1 MSKYLIYTLFL
12 LFSFQSFSQDAN
24 LGMGMSLNELLGYVK
39 AYHPVAR
46 QAELKITEAQAKL
59 MRARGNFDPKIGANL
74 DQKEF
79 NDSDYFQLF
88 DAGLTIPVWFG
99 LDVKAGYERNEGV
112 FLNPERMVPDDGL
125 FKAGISLPIGQGLFI
140 NDRMATLKQAKLVQT
155 LNEAQRDLQV
165 NEILFQATNAY
176 VNWLQA
182 KKEVVLFEDFLA
194 NAKIRFEGIKE
205 SALQGQIP
213 IIDTT
218 EAKIIV
224 QSRELGLEQ
233 AQLSFTQRRL
243 ELSNFLWI
251 DDEVPLEITSEII
264 PEEINPEEL
273 DEVLGTNLIMLENFD
288 VQNHPLL
295 RFIEVNIESLD
306 IERRLAAE
314 RLKPVLDVQYNFLS
328 ETPNQFNSFTPNNY
342 QAGISFSMPLFL
354 RKERGDLKLAKL
366 RIQDATLEYDFVN
379 FELKN
384 NINLAQQEIVSFQ
397 KQFNTSAS
405 IARDFT
411 TLLNAEERKFSF
423 GESSV
428 FLINAREQQLIEAR
442 LSEIRAIARWHQSK
456 AKLFRLLANQLTL
469 ED

>member
-1 MSKYLIYTLFL
+1 MKSHLVCTLFFL
-12 LFSFQSFSQDAN
+12 VSIHSFSQD
-24 LGMGMSLNELLGYVK
+24 LSMSMSLNELLGYVK

-46 QAELKITEAQAKL
+46 QAELKISEAQARL
-59 MRARGNFDPKIGANL
+59 MRARGNFDPKIGASL

-88 DAGLTIPVWFG
+88 DAGLTIPIWFG

-112 FLNPERMVPDDGL
+112 FLNPERNVPDDGL

-155 LNEAQRDLQV
+155 LNEAERDLQV

-182 KKEVVLFEDFLA
+182 KKEVALFEDFLS
-194 NAKIRFEGIKE
+194 NAKIRFQGIKE

-213 IIDTT
+213 TIDTT

-233 AQLSFTQRRL
+233 ATLSFTQRRL

-251 DDEVPLEITSEII
+251 DDNTPLEIT
-264 PEEINPEEL
+264 PDVLPQEINAEEL
-273 DEVLGTNLIMLENFD
+273 DKVLGTNLIVLENFD
-288 VQNHPLL
+288 VENHPLL
-295 RFIEVNIESLD
+295 RFLEVNIESLD
-306 IERRLAAE
+306 IERKLAAE

-366 RIQDATLEYDFVN
+366 RIQDATMEYDFIN

-384 NINLAQQEIVSFQ
+384 NINLAQKEIISFQ
-397 KQFNTSAS
+397 KQFNISAS
-405 IARDFT
+405 VATNFT

-456 AKLFRLLANQLTL
+456 AKLFRLLANQLSL

>member
-182 KKEVVLFEDFLA
+182 RKEVVLFEDFLA

-233 AQLSFTQRRL
+233 AQLSFTQHRL

>member
-182 KKEVVLFEDFLA
+182 RKEVVLFEDFLA

-233 AQLSFTQRRL
+233 AQLSFTQHRL

-251 DDEVPLEITSEII
+251 DDEVPLEIIPEII

>member
-1 MSKYLIYTLFL
+1 MRKKHLYFFTLL
-12 LFSFQSFSQDAN
+12 LSFQSFAQEPS
-24 LGMGMSLNELLGYVK
+24 LGLDMSLNELLGYVK

-46 QAELKITEAQAKL
+46 QAELKITEAQARL
-59 MRARGNFDPKIGANL
+59 MRARGNFDPKIAANL

-79 NDSDYFQLF
+79 KDSDYFQLF
-88 DAGLTIPVWFG
+88 DAGLTVPVWFG

-112 FLNPERMVPDDGL
+112 FLNPERTVPDDGL

-176 VNWLQA
+176 VDWLRA
-182 KKEVVLFEDFLA
+182 RKEVELFQDFVE
-194 NAKIRFEGIKE
+194 NARIRFEGIKE
-205 SALQGQIP
+205 SALRGQIP

-224 QSRELGLEQ
+224 QNRELGLEQ

-251 DDEVPLEITSEII
+251 DDEVPLEITAEVLPADIV
-264 PEEINPEEL
+264 PEEL
-273 DEVLGTNLIMLENFD
+273 DEVLGTNLILLENFD
-288 VQNHPLL
+288 IENHPLL
-295 RFIEVNIESLD
+295 RFLEVSIESLD

-328 ETPNQFNSFTPNNY
+328 ETPNQLNSFTPNNY
-342 QAGISFSMPLFL
+342 QAGVSFSMPLFL
-354 RKERGDLKLAKL
+354 RKERADLKLAKL

-384 NINLAQQEIVSFQ
+384 NINLAQQEITSFQ
-397 KQFNTSAS
+397 KQFNTSND
-405 IARDFT
+405 IATNFT
-411 TLLNAEERKFSF
+411 KLLSAEERKFSF

-428 FLINAREQQLIEAR
+428 FLINAREEQLINAR
-442 LSEIRAIARWHQSK
+442 LSEIRAFARWHQSK
-456 AKLFRLLANQLTL
+456 AKLFRLLANELTL